1 MSKSVLLRYVKS
13 LTSTLFQL
21 LSVSDFFTCVIA
33 CPVAS
38 FYLLKPGFDQDL
50 QPATSLQLVYTAALF
65 MPMCWSYSLTAI
77 MGVVRYI
84 SICFPFYHIR
94 KTAVLVSA
102 AVLLL
107 YVAATGVELIISGSL
122 WYVTN
127 NAARTF
133 YSDDTSFVKIFTL
146 SKFVLNLVISI
157 VASILTIWELRK
169 VSKASGAGR
178 KSTSC
183 KSAMTVA
190 LMNFGILLTG
200 IIHCIG
206 ITMTIVDSES
216 SIWMQYISFMGHL
229 LVPTMQSAWNP
240 LIIVC
245 RSAKIRKYIA
255 GNRSIVSDW
264 VTSRSDRSGA
274 ASITIENNYKP
285 TSAV

>member
-1 MSKSVLLRYVKS
+1 MKS

-38 FYLLKPGFDQDL
+38 YNLLKPGFDQYL
-50 QPATSLQLVYTAALF
+50 QPATGLQLVYTAALF

-84 SICFPFYHIR
+84 SIRFPFYHIR
-94 KTAVLVSA
+94 KTAVLVSVVA
-102 AVLLL
+102 LLL
-107 YVAATGVELIISGSL
+107 YVAATGVNLIITGSP
-122 WYVTN
+122 WYATN
-127 NAARTF
+127 NAAGNF
-133 YSDDTSFVKIFTL
+133 YSISENNSLIGISSTT
-146 SKFVLNLVISI
+146 KFSLNILVSI
-157 VASILTIWELRK
+157 LASILTIWELRK
-169 VSKASGAGR
+169 VSKSSGAGR
-178 KSTSC
+178 KSNSC

-200 IIHCIG
+200 IIDVIG
-206 ITMTIVDSES
+206 GIMVAVDHEG
-216 SIWMQYISFMGHL
+216 SIWMQYISFTGHL

-255 GNRSIVSDW
+255 GNRSIVSGW

-274 ASITIENNYKP
+274 ASTTLENKCYKP

>member
-1 MSKSVLLRYVKS
+1 MKS

-21 LSVSDFFTCVIA
+21 LSVSDFFTCAIA

-38 FYLLKPGFDQDL
+38 YDLLKSGYDQYL
-50 QPATSLQLVYTAALF
+50 QPATRLQLVYTAALF

-84 SICFPFYHIR
+84 SIRFPFYHIR

-102 AVLLL
+102 AALLL
-107 YVAATGVELIISGSL
+107 YVAATEVNLNITGSP
-122 WYVTN
+122 WYATN
-127 NAARTF
+127 NAAGTF

-146 SKFVLNLVISI
+146 TKFALNLLISV
-157 VASILTIWELRK
+157 VASILTIWELSK
-169 VSKASGAGR
+169 VSKASGTGS

-190 LMNFGILLTG
+190 IMNFGILLTG
-200 IIHCIG
+200 IVHCIG
-206 ITMTIVDSES
+206 ITMAAVDREG
-216 SIWMQYISFMGHL
+216 SIRMQYISFTGHL

-255 GNRSIVSDW
+255 GN
-264 VTSRSDRSGA
+264 
-274 ASITIENNYKP
+274 NHKP

>member
-1 MSKSVLLRYVKS
+1 MKS

-38 FYLLKPGFDQDL
+38 YYLLKPGYDQYL
-50 QPATSLQLVYTAALF
+50 MPATRLQLVYTAALF
-65 MPMCWSYSLTAI
+65 MPMCWSYSLTGI

-84 SICFPFYHIR
+84 SIRFPFYHIS
-94 KTAVLVSA
+94 KTTVLVSA
-102 AVLLL
+102 VALLL
-107 YVAATGVELIISGSL
+107 HPAATGVNLIITGSP
-122 WYVTN
+122 WYTTN
-127 NAARTF
+127 NAAANF
-133 YSDDTSFVKIFTL
+133 YSEIKSLIAL
-146 SKFVLNLVISI
+146 SGTIKFALNVLIS
-157 VASILTIWELRK
+157 VGASILTIWELRK
-169 VSKASGAGR
+169 VSKGSGTGR
-178 KSTSC
+178 NSNSC

-200 IIHCIG
+200 INDG
-206 ITMTIVDSES
+206 AAGTMATVGLEG
-216 SIWMQYISFMGHL
+216 SIWMQYISFTGHL

-255 GNRSIVSDW
+255 GNRSIVPGW

-274 ASITIENNYKP
+274 ASITLENNYKP
-285 TSAV
+285 TIAV